1 MDSWVELCFVKL
13 RRVRLVWVC
22 SLMLG
27 LRSVRRLCWGLFYL
41 VRVCWGL
48 AVKSGSVGL
57 CSVAL
62 SFVLLCRLS
71 YVQEGVAPLS

>member
-1 MDSWVELCFVKL
+1 MLCQVTL
-13 RRVRLVWVC
+13 RRLRLVWVC
-22 SLMLG
+22 SPMVG
-27 LRSVRRLCWGLFYL
+27 LVSLSRLCWGLLYL

-62 SFVLLCRLS
+62 SFVLFSRL
-71 YVQEGVAPLS
+71 G

>member
-1 MDSWVELCFVKL
+1 MVG
-13 RRVRLVWVC
+13 LV
-22 SLMLG
+22 SL
-27 LRSVRRLCWGLFYL
+27 SRLCWGLLYL

-62 SFVLLCRLS
+62 SFVLSVEFGRVLIS
-71 YVQEGVAPLS
+71 YVRAV